1 MDDFLRYI
9 DRSWTLFLDRDGVIN
24 KRLVD
29 DYIKSWDEFVFLP
42 GVKESIKIFSEHFGR
57 IIIVTNQQ
65 GVGRG
70 LMTETSLKNIHRKM
84 VEEITSSGG
93 RIDAIYYCT
102 DLRSRVPNCR
112 KPSVTMFEKAKRD
125 FPEIVASKCIMAG
138 DSQSDMEFG
147 KNAGMFRVYIGD
159 DNNLANVCYPD
170 LKSFA
175 DAINSQ

>member
-1 MDDFLRYI
+1 MDDFLKHI

-24 KRLVD
+24 KRLID

-65 GVGRG
+65 GIGRG

-84 VEEITSSGG
+84 VAEITSSGG
-93 RIDAIYYCT
+93 RIDGIYYCT
-102 DLRSRVPNCR
+102 DLKSRVPNCR
-112 KPSVTMFEKAKRD
+112 KPSVTMFEQAKRD
-125 FPEIVASKCIMAG
+125 FPDIEASKCIMAG

-147 KNAGMFRVYIGD
+147 KNAGMFRVYIGG
-159 DNNLANVCYPD
+159 DNNFANVCFTD
-170 LKSFA
+170 LISFA
-175 DAINSQ
+175 EAIVK

>member
-1 MDDFLRYI
+1 MDDFLKHI
-9 DRSWTLFLDRDGVIN
+9 DRTWTLFLDRDGVIN
-24 KRLVD
+24 KRLID

-42 GVKESIKIFSEHFGR
+42 GVKGSIKIFSEHFGR

-84 VEEITSSGG
+84 VDEITSSEG

-102 DLRSRVPNCR
+102 DLKSRVPNCR
-112 KPSVTMFEKAKRD
+112 KPSVTMFEKAKHD
-125 FPEIVASKCIMAG
+125 FPDIEASKCIMAG

-147 KNAGMFRVYIGD
+147 KNAGMFSVFIGG
-159 DNNLANVCYPD
+159 DNNLTNVCYPD

-175 DAINSQ
+175 NVLNSQ